1 MQAKQP
7 DGESNYEH
15 KQKQSI
21 SGESFVQQ
29 YEAGEKNGKMA
40 IGFATQ

>member
-1 MQAKQP
+1 MKWKLDYLQMQAKQP

-21 SGESFVQQ
+21 SGESFVQ
-29 YEAGEKNGKMA
+29 
-40 IGFATQ
+40 